1 MEINVAYRD
10 YAIQPGQAA
19 DSKPQ
24 TLQARTGRARV
35 CSGQNLLN
43 EIWRNNPV

>member
-19 DSKPQ
+19 DADGDGDGDSRSECRLFWPE
-24 TLQARTGRARV
+24 LA
-35 CSGQNLLN
+35 
-43 EIWRNNPV
+43 